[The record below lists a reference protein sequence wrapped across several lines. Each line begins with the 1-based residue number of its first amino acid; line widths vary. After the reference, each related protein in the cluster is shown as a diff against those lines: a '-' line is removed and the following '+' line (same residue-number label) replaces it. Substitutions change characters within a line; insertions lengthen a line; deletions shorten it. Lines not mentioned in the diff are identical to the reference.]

1 MLGLAMAAAYSSE
14 PWHDLFVGVSGA
26 AAVLTGL
33 LFVSLSIN
41 VRQILDRPWLPRR
54 AGLTLVLLFEA
65 LVIAI
70 LGLVPGQ
77 SSTALAVELLVVG
90 VATWLFA
97 IAVFTVRRPAIDY
110 RQAIVVNV
118 VAVQLATLPV
128 IVAGA
133 SLLARRGGGL
143 YWLVP
148 AMILLLSVGVIY
160 AWVLLIEILR

>member
-1 MLGLAMAAAYSSE
+1 MAAAYSSE